1 MAQPWQLAKAHKPRR
16 STKPILEQ
24 LPCVAAHELKISSL
38 FTGKSAIIRPLR
50 IADIAAVKVSLTDVE
65 FHLKSL
71 HRGVEGP
78 VQRFNVKPIK
88 TGWGIRYAFICNC
101 GKGCIKLYLH
111 HGSLMCGKCC
121 NGRYAS
127 RAISRTS
134 RPVLQALRLAD
145 FLDSKPLWRQAKE
158 RLRKKFGDRVL
169 RAQGQFG
176 TDARPVSE

>member
-1 MAQPWQLAKAHKPRR
+1 MAQPWQLAKAFKPRK
-16 STKPILEQ
+16 STRPILEQ
-24 LPCVAAHELKISSL
+24 LPSVSVNTFKISSL

-50 IADIAAVKVSLTDVE
+50 IADIIAVKVSLTHVD

-121 NGRYAS
+121 NGRLAS
-127 RAISRTS
+127 QAISRPS
-134 RPVLQALRLAD
+134 RPALQALRLAD

-158 RLRKKFGDRVL
+158 RLRKRFGDKVL
-169 RAQGQFG
+169 RAQGKLG
-176 TDARPVSE
+176 TDVRSA